1 MSEHQETIAQTVR
14 RIEVSFDKIK
24 QYSEKAD
31 QYRISAGKQLVEL
44 KVRIE
49 AGEAG
54 KGVKWWAWYA
64 DHFKNRSR
72 RDAQRVM
79 ALANADNP
87 EDAAEE
93 EREKNRE
100 AKAAQREREARTDV
114 SRTPADPRMTEEDYA
129 AQMVQDALASFK
141 ELRDVVDD
149 HDLLRELFLQKVTF
163 AFKGEDSPEDSAG
176 ARKTLYA
183 RAEEEESAP
192 VPSPE
197 KKPRGRPPGSK
208 NRPKASDT
216 PTPEPARAR
225 NDADTNATAEAR
237 KAAAAAAEAAGPE
250 PAPDDG
256 SIPEYLRRAPEVGAA
271 L

>member
-1 MSEHQETIAQTVR
+1 MSEHQETIAQTVK

-49 AGEAG
+49 SGEVG

-87 EDAAEE
+87 EEAAEE

-100 AKAAQREREARTDV
+100 AKAAQREREAATDV
-114 SRTPADPRMTEEDYA
+114 SRTRADPRMTEEDYA
-129 AQMVQDALASFK
+129 GQMVRDAQASFK

-176 ARKTLYA
+176 ARKALYSA
-183 RAEEEESAP
+183 AEESSATAAP
-192 VPSPE
+192 PE

-208 NRPKASDT
+208 NKPKALEPA
-216 PTPEPARAR
+216 PTPAQAPAG
-225 NDADTNATAEAR
+225 NDVDTGATAEAR
-237 KAAAAAAEAAGPE
+237 KAAAEAAG

-256 SIPEYLRRAPEVGAA
+256 SIPEYLRRAHEAGAA